1 MRPGTRNRR
10 AVLAGALLILCFPF
24 LTLGGIRLYLAF
36 HPKARFGFTEG
47 PPRTLEIPARTAA
60 REVAARLE
68 AEGIIPNQWL
78 FLALATLR
86 GTTDTLKAGEYQF
99 TADMGVL
106 DVLVAME
113 EGRVVLHRVTIPEGA
128 TSREI
133 GALLHQEGL
142 ADRERF
148 LALVSDPVVA
158 SRVDPEA
165 TTLEGYLFPDTY
177 YFTKG
182 LREEAII
189 EKMVARFFRAFPL
202 EEEIRAR
209 SLGRSRYEIVTLA
222 SIVER
227 EAVTNEEKPLIAA
240 VFHNR
245 LKRKMLLQADP
256 TVLYGRGKP
265 VSSRITYADLKSAR
279 NTYNTYIHPGLPP
292 GPIANP
298 GDSSLR
304 AVLYPADVGYL
315 YFVSKNDG
323 THHFSK
329 SFAEHHRAVRR
340 YQLNNHA
347 GRRAAGG

>member
-1 MRPGTRNRR
+1 MRPGTHRRR
-10 AVLAGALLILCFPF
+10 ALLAGVLLVLCFPF
-24 LTLGGIRLYLAF
+24 LTIGGIHLYVAF
-36 HPKARFGFTEG
+36 HPRARFGFTER
-47 PPRTLEIPARTAA
+47 PPRTVEIPARTPA
-60 REVAARLE
+60 REVAALLT
-68 AEGIIPNQWL
+68 AEGVIRNQWL
-78 FLALATLR
+78 FLTLAALR
-86 GTTDTLKAGEYQF
+86 RTTDTLKAGEYLF
-99 TADMGVL
+99 TSDMGVL

-113 EGRVVLHRVTIPEGA
+113 EGRVILHRVTVPEGA
-128 TSREI
+128 TTREI
-133 GALLHQEGL
+133 AALLHQEGL
-142 ADRERF
+142 ADQDRF
-148 LALVSDPVVA
+148 LALVSDPSFA
-158 SRVDPEA
+158 SQVDPEA
-165 TTLEGYLFPDTY
+165 STLEGYLFPDTY

-182 LREEAII
+182 QREETII
-189 EKMVARFFRAFPL
+189 GKMVARFFRAFPL

-209 SLGRSRYEIVTLA
+209 SLGMTRREIVTLA

-227 EAVTNEEKPLIAA
+227 EAIANEEKPIIAA

-265 VSSRITYADLKSAR
+265 VSSRLTSADLRSSR
-279 NTYNTYIHPGLPP
+279 NPYNTYVHPGLPP

-298 GDSSLR
+298 GESALR

-323 THHFSK
+323 THYFSK

-340 YQLNNHA
+340 YQLGS